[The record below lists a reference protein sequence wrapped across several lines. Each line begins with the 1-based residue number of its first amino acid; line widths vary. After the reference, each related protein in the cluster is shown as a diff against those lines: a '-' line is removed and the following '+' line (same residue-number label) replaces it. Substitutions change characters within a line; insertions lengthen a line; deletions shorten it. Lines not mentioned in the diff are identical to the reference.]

1 MPDTLFLLCLS
12 FSPAGGRPRPR
23 PQWPLTWGSLPKT
36 RLRGLPPAV
45 GAGQASPS
53 LRCTPTPQSGCTQPL
68 HILGAGSPVLTA
80 VVSAGSWIWGHY
92 PGPWAAILTAPA
104 RHMPTQ
110 GSRSASFSLL
120 PPLGNR
126 EGLCLTYNTQL
137 YVNTLPLL
145 GSVGCTHSP

>member
-1 MPDTLFLLCLS
+1 MVAAYLG
-12 FSPAGGRPRPR
+12 FSAKDKAAGPPTCCRCWAGF
-23 PQWPLTWGSLPKT
+23 PLTQVYSH
-36 RLRGLPPAV
+36 
-45 GAGQASPS
+45 
-53 LRCTPTPQSGCTQPL
+53 PQSGCTQPL
-68 HILGAGSPVLTA
+68 RILGAGSPVLTA